1 MKGFFLLNKLKIWKL
16 ILKISK
22 EDVEHHTIN
31 DIESSITFVDST
43 HSRFDC
49 TYEYLANSWA
59 TLIKEVWLY
68 TYFTDRFLIW
78 ECNKSDKNVILLG

>member
-49 TYEYLANSWA
+49 TYEYLANS
-59 TLIKEVWLY
+59 
-68 TYFTDRFLIW
+68 
-78 ECNKSDKNVILLG
+78 